1 MLTSS
6 CIAAMLPPHCPCPP
20 TSCPPAA
27 LLDRILELLLGF
39 VRRTHQSLA
48 AVGVAAL
55 VRLIVAAGPHLDE
68 PTWMMVR
75 GQHSCWRLVELLDV
89 CTIGLAKHGNAG
101 GQESLSIHVQITQPL
116 VETLLPF
123 ASLLQMLGA
132 LSAAAGDTMPN
143 VSDLIQHRM
152 ARRTSDVEAL
162 APALHHQQHAAPP
175 AAAADGSVSLRQQYS
190 GSFGGTPGG
199 SPRVDRR
206 STLFSLGE
214 GAGARRLAEVH
225 VRAAIQLLLVQ
236 ACSEVYTQHSRI
248 LPPAATVA
256 LLDVLRGIASHAAS
270 VDADAGQRHSLLLA
284 QAADKVGW
292 SGGGRACVA
301 GAASRAGR
309 AGTRSLAG
317 TADHLPPLGPPH
329 CRALCRLG
337 AIADDYSPL
346 ALPSNPRQVPPE
358 RALGDPPLLRLEA
371 EASQAYLSVL
381 LHVQA
386 AAPEGV
392 RAACACEARLT
403 QLCLRNLE
411 RFEQQ
416 EELAAAEE
424 GGSGAALWMVGVGAM
439 SMP

>member
-1 MLTSS
+1 
-6 CIAAMLPPHCPCPP
+6 
-20 TSCPPAA
+20 
-27 LLDRILELLLGF
+27 
-39 VRRTHQSLA
+39 
-48 AVGVAAL
+48 
-55 VRLIVAAGPHLDE
+55 
-68 PTWMMVR
+68 
-75 GQHSCWRLVELLDV
+75 
-89 CTIGLAKHGNAG
+89 
-101 GQESLSIHVQITQPL
+101 
-116 VETLLPF
+116 
-123 ASLLQMLGA
+123 MLGA

-162 APALHHQQHAAPP
+162 APPAGHHQQHAAPP
-175 AAAADGSVSLRQQYS
+175 AVAAQGGGSDVSLREQYGLQSPPAGSS

-199 SPRVDRR
+199 SPRDRR
-206 STLFSLGE
+206 PSLFSLGE

-225 VRAAIQLLLVQ
+225 VRASIQLLLVQ

-248 LPPAATVA
+248 MPAAATVA
-256 LLDVLRGIASHAAS
+256 LLDVLRGVASHAAS
-270 VDADAGQRHSLLLA
+270 VDADAGLRHSLLLA
-284 QAADKVGW
+284 QAADKVGGW
-292 SGGGRACVA
+292 AGCAGQRDRAA
-301 GAASRAGR
+301 QGR
-309 AGTRSLAG
+309 AG
-317 TADHLPPLGPPH
+317 
-329 CRALCRLG
+329 G
-337 AIADDYSPL
+337 ANKAAWRRKPRRHPSRPSL
-346 ALPSNPRQVPPE
+346 ALPTWPSSSLPHLLASLPCPQVLPG

-424 GGSGAALWMVGVGAM
+424 GGSGEGRGRRARGLATSLLEAAGA
-439 SMP
+439 P

>member
-1 MLTSS
+1 VS
-6 CIAAMLPPHCPCPP
+6 APVAHPHSQVTDTTTFTDDKRRAEVDAWLYDTC
-20 TSCPPAA
+20 TRTLQHIVDIVVQYYSAVSA

-39 VRRTHQSLA
+39 VRRTHLSLA

-68 PTWMMVR
+68 PTWMM
-75 GQHSCWRLVELLDV
+75 
-89 CTIGLAKHGNAG
+89 
-101 GQESLSIHVQITQPL
+101 
-116 VETLLPF
+116 
-123 ASLLQMLGA
+123 MLGA

-152 ARRTSDVEAL
+152 ARRTSDVEA
-162 APALHHQQHAAPP
+162 PALHHQQHAAPHAV
-175 AAAADGSVSLRQQYS
+175 AAEDSDVSLREQYS
-190 GSFGGTPGG
+190 GHSPLAAAGDSFGGSPGG
-199 SPRVDRR
+199 SPRFDGSGSGRDGR
-206 STLFSLGE
+206 HSLFSLGE

-225 VRAAIQLLLVQ
+225 VRASIQLLLVQ

-248 LPPAATVA
+248 MPAPATVA
-256 LLDVLRGIASHAAS
+256 VLDVLRGIASHAAS
-270 VDADAGQRHSLLLA
+270 VDADAGLRHSLLLA
-284 QAADKVGW
+284 QAADK
-292 SGGGRACVA
+292 
-301 GAASRAGR
+301 
-309 AGTRSLAG
+309 
-317 TADHLPPLGPPH
+317 
-329 CRALCRLG
+329 
-337 AIADDYSPL
+337 
-346 ALPSNPRQVPPE
+346 VPPE

-392 RAACACEARLT
+392 RVSCACEARLT

-424 GGSGAALWMVGVGAM
+424 AGSDEAGALSASRREENAALAPLAVATLRALLAFPPAAFKAHLKDFFPLLTALISCEYAPPEVQRALSSVFQQRIGPML
-439 SMP
+439 SS